1 MVKII
6 IEGSILFIVVLL
18 IVQPLYYW
26 ITDTDNGNQ
35 NMKQII
41 FSLRVTLALIDIL
54 KIIAGIMSG
63 TTI

>member
-1 MVKII
+1 MIKII
-6 IEGSILFIVVLL
+6 IEGIILFIVALL

-26 ITDTDNGNQ
+26 ITDTGNGNQ
-35 NMKQII
+35 IMKQII
-41 FSLRVTLALIDIL
+41 FSLRVMLALIHIL